1 MERIRKIFG
10 GIDLSW
16 KKVIIWAVAAGV
28 YTAIMAMLPIAEDT
42 SFVDLTVTFEVWI
55 LFGIIIIMNSRS
67 PVDSALKCVVFFL
80 ISQPLVYLIQDLIN
94 QSSLFITYY
103 RYWFMWTVAT
113 VPMGFIGHYM
123 KKDKWWG
130 LLILTPILILL
141 GTQFSAYLSKTMFS
155 FPRHLLTTLFCIITL
170 IIYPLCI
177 FKNKIN
183 KIIGT
188 VISGLIITIMTVLC
202 LLNPPV
208 YSTYILADGEDY
220 SFDDTDT
227 VDLTDE
233 SFGEL
238 NIIYEEAIESY
249 MVHAEFKKAG
259 KTEFVLESPNGEKT
273 TFEID
278 IKRDTYDVV
287 EKNN

>member
-1 MERIRKIFG
+1 MEKIRKLFG

-16 KKVIIWAVAAGV
+16 KKVIIWAIAAGA
-28 YTAIMAMLPIAEDT
+28 YTAIMAMLPIARNT
-42 SFVDLTVTFEVWI
+42 SFADLTVSFEVWI

-141 GTQFSAYLSKTMFS
+141 GDQFSGYLSKTMFS
-155 FPRHLLTTLFCIITL
+155 FPRHLLTTVFCIITL

-183 KIIGT
+183 KILGT
-188 VISGLIITIMTVLC
+188 AVSGLIITVMTVLC
-202 LLNPPV
+202 LVNPPV
-208 YSTYILADGEDY
+208 YSTDILSDGEEYNFDGTY
-220 SFDDTDT
+220 S
-227 VDLTDE
+227 VYLTDE
-233 SFGEL
+233 SYGEL
-238 NIIYEEAIESY
+238 NIRYEEAIESY

-273 TFEID
+273 TFDIEIE
-278 IKRDTYDVV
+278 RDTFDVV
-287 EKNN
+287 KK